1 MLKSSQLT
9 WTLQGKVHTRQS
21 ETFYEQTYLE
31 RGFEEIKL
39 RNFKILI
46 SLITINRNF
55 CVSLIRKE
63 KTKSFANLNVI
74 DLTEKKSSGKLLNS
88 VFRINVKILKE

>member
-31 RGFEEIKL
+31 RGYEEIKL

-46 SLITINRNF
+46 SLITINRETF
-55 CVSLIRKE
+55 VYPLY
-63 KTKSFANLNVI
+63 
-74 DLTEKKSSGKLLNS
+74 EKKKNLLQ
-88 VFRINVKILKE
+88 I

>member
-31 RGFEEIKL
+31 RGYEEIKL

-46 SLITINRNF
+46 SLITINRETF
-55 CVSLIRKE
+55 VYPLY
-63 KTKSFANLNVI
+63 
-74 DLTEKKSSGKLLNS
+74 EKKKQNLLQ
-88 VFRINVKILKE
+88 I

>member
-31 RGFEEIKL
+31 RGYEEIKL
-39 RNFKILI
+39 RNFKIQI
-46 SLITINRNF
+46 SLITINRETF
-55 CVSLIRKE
+55 VYPLY
-63 KTKSFANLNVI
+63 
-74 DLTEKKSSGKLLNS
+74 EKKKQNLLQ
-88 VFRINVKILKE
+88 I

>member
-31 RGFEEIKL
+31 RGYEEIKL
-39 RNFKILI
+39 RNFKILV
-46 SLITINRNF
+46 SLITINRETF
-55 CVSLIRKE
+55 VYPLY
-63 KTKSFANLNVI
+63 
-74 DLTEKKSSGKLLNS
+74 EKKKQNLLQ
-88 VFRINVKILKE
+88 I